1 MQLNSSGI
9 TSPGLRHTNCGGD
22 TMCHR
27 KHGLYRDKP
36 PVDSQQYGDGDVPEV
51 DTEPYKNVEPLPES
65 SRERRDGP
73 GGD

>member
-1 MQLNSSGI
+1 
-9 TSPGLRHTNCGGD
+9 
-22 TMCHR
+22 MCHR
-27 KHGLYRDKP
+27 FGKKANTKSSAKP
-36 PVDSQQYGDGDVPEV
+36 DTDRYGDGDVPEV